1 MKPKYEIGQTVF
13 YVPTEK
19 YVVITAIRKNPEGYL
34 ETFSYQK
41 DEANAWY
48 NEKAF
53 TLDNKKYYILY
64 RSADGL
70 EKREE
75 SQKEFPARLIV
86 IDRTVMRASP
96 CPRCNSPAR
105 SYRSYRYTETVLS
118 HDGTNTTETY
128 IYDEGI

>member
-1 MKPKYEIGQTVF
+1 MKPKYEIGQEVYYHDRKTLVIGIKKGSSA
-13 YVPTEK
+13 VPFL
-19 YVVITAIRKNPEGYL
+19 YL
-34 ETFSYQK
+34 I
-41 DEANAWY
+41 DEDDDLWIS
-48 NEKAF
+48 ESILK
-53 TLDNKKYYILY
+53 LDNKKYYILY

-75 SQKEFPARLIV
+75 SQKEFPARLLV

-96 CPRCNSPAR
+96 CLRCNSPAR
-105 SYRSYRYTETVLS
+105 NYRSYRYTETVLS